1 MAISIVTF
9 KAGITALWSTAT
21 NRNAKIGATFI
32 TIIFLICLVIG
43 MLLLLPAD
51 ATQNLSWTPFHD
63 ACSARPCGTHGS
75 CMDLPG
81 TQDNMELEYTC
92 LCNNGWAGPT
102 CEVALACASS
112 PCQPG
117 GGVCEDESDGS
128 FVCVCNPGYTGELC
142 DQVGAGKPCETLRLT
157 NGQLNGQCS
166 EPGNA
171 GGSCFLTCV
180 APYLLFSEGVLSS
193 SVTRSC
199 QPDGTWTGTMPLCER
214 PDCGRTAAVAYS
226 VQGSSLT
233 QMAPCSGDTLYGGD
247 ACSISCAAGFY
258 LSSGS
263 ATLTCG
269 VDGNWIGEPQCS
281 QNCGNLTLD
290 DGSASGRCDGNV
302 GDSCSLSCDANFLL
316 HVDGAVIAGSFVTRT
331 CNPDGTWTGAMP
343 SCLRPDCGAT
353 VAVAYSTASVD
364 STRSA
369 TCSGDTLYGGD
380 SCPISCDTGFYL
392 SSGSATLTCG
402 TGGTWLGSPVCS
414 ECTDIPR
421 CAGDVTCTGDSDQ
434 QCSQCEAGYTA
445 NAQCGIIDCGPTIAG
460 LDSQATASCTGDT
473 QYGGD
478 DCTAA
483 CNEGWQSAA
492 GVHQG
497 TAVFSCSASAEAWAG
512 SLVCSPMS
520 CGALT
525 LDDGSASG
533 RCDGNVGDSCSLS
546 CDANFLLHSTA
557 GALLGLNFVTRT
569 CSSDGTWTGDMPQ
582 CLRPDC
588 VSSPMIAYS
597 TASTDSIRLATCSG
611 NTLYGGDACVVSCEQ
626 GFFLS
631 SGPSEL
637 TCGAD
642 GNWVGEP
649 RCSQNCGI
657 LDLEHGSES
666 GQCTGNVG
674 DSCTM
679 LSCDVGYQPS
689 DNSLVNTARE
699 CQTDG
704 SWSGSELLCI
714 GIPCWANTEIANS
727 DRTADNPCVT
737 RTGDDCDFVCNPG
750 FHVQGV

>member
-9 KAGITALWSTAT
+9 KTGITALWSTAT
-21 NRNAKIGATFI
+21 NRNAKIGATVI

-63 ACSARPCGTHGS
+63 ACRARPCGTHGS

-247 ACSISCAAGFY
+247 ACSISCDTGFY

-269 VDGNWIGEPQCS
+269 ADGNWVGEPQCS

-331 CNPDGTWTGAMP
+331 
-343 SCLRPDCGAT
+343 
-353 VAVAYSTASVD
+353 
-364 STRSA
+364 
-369 TCSGDTLYGGD
+369 
-380 SCPISCDTGFYL
+380 
-392 SSGSATLTCG
+392 
-402 TGGTWLGSPVCS
+402 
-414 ECTDIPR
+414 
-421 CAGDVTCTGDSDQ
+421 
-434 QCSQCEAGYTA
+434 
-445 NAQCGIIDCGPTIAG
+445 
-460 LDSQATASCTGDT
+460 
-473 QYGGD
+473 
-478 DCTAA
+478 
-483 CNEGWQSAA
+483 
-492 GVHQG
+492 
-497 TAVFSCSASAEAWAG
+497 
-512 SLVCSPMS
+512 
-520 CGALT
+520 
-525 LDDGSASG
+525 
-533 RCDGNVGDSCSLS
+533 
-546 CDANFLLHSTA
+546 
-557 GALLGLNFVTRT
+557 
-569 CSSDGTWTGDMPQ
+569 
-582 CLRPDC
+582 
-588 VSSPMIAYS
+588 
-597 TASTDSIRLATCSG
+597 
-611 NTLYGGDACVVSCEQ
+611 
-626 GFFLS
+626 
-631 SGPSEL
+631 
-637 TCGAD
+637 
-642 GNWVGEP
+642 
-649 RCSQNCGI
+649 
-657 LDLEHGSES
+657 
-666 GQCTGNVG
+666 
-674 DSCTM
+674 
-679 LSCDVGYQPS
+679 
-689 DNSLVNTARE
+689 
-699 CQTDG
+699 
-704 SWSGSELLCI
+704 
-714 GIPCWANTEIANS
+714 
-727 DRTADNPCVT
+727 
-737 RTGDDCDFVCNPG
+737 
-750 FHVQGV
+750 